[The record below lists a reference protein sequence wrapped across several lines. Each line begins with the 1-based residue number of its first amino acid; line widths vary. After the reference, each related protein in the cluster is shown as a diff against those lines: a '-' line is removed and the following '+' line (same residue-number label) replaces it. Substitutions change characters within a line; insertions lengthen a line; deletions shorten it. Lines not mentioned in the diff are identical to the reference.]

1 MPDTKSQQIL
11 PRNALLALLLVA
23 MSVAAIACDGDL
35 KPPAGGEVTVITTT
49 YPLTFFSEKIGGN
62 RITVNQLGKPGVEAH
77 DFEPAP
83 SDIRAISNSDLF
95 IYNHPAFES
104 WALNAAAV
112 ASDADGDDSPTVI
125 VQTINLESQGEDHG
139 GQAVDDSTFDAHV
152 WLNPLKAQ
160 EQADRILSALIEVDP
175 KGAQIYTR
183 NADGLDVE
191 LQALDDLIS
200 KQISSCELDSVVV
213 SHLAFGHMAER
224 YGFNQIGLAGL
235 SPEFESGPAQIAGVI
250 KKIKDLGISHI
261 MQEPIVSN
269 RLAETVAA
277 ETGAELLSLHPLE
290 VRTSEQASTGLDY
303 LDIMKSNADALQIAL
318 RCS

>member
-11 PRNALLALLLVA
+11 PRNAFWALLLVA
-23 MSVAAIACDGDL
+23 ISVVAVACDGDL
-35 KPPAGGEVTVITTT
+35 DPPPGGEVTVITTT
-49 YPLTFFSEKIGGN
+49 YPLTFLSEKIGGN
-62 RITVNQLGKPGVEAH
+62 RITVNQLTKPGVEAH

-83 SDIRAISNSDLF
+83 SDIRAISDSELF
-95 IYNHPAFES
+95 IYNHPSFES
-104 WALNAAAV
+104 WALNAAY
-112 ASDADGDDSPTVI
+112 ASSTDGDSSSTVTVQTVI
-125 VQTINLESQGEDHG
+125 LESVGEDH
-139 GQAVDDSTFDAHV
+139 VDAHV

-160 EQADRILSALIEVDP
+160 KQADRILSALIEVDP
-175 KGAQIYTR
+175 EGAQIYTR

-191 LQALDDLIS
+191 LQALDDLIN
-200 KQISSCELDSVVV
+200 KQISSCKLDSVVV

-224 YGFNQIGLAGL
+224 YGFEQIGLAGL

-250 KKIKDLGISHI
+250 KKINELGISHI

-290 VRTSEQASTGLDY
+290 VRTSEQASAELDY
-303 LDIMKSNADALQIAL
+303 LDIMKSNADALQTAL

>member
-1 MPDTKSQQIL
+1 MAISV
-11 PRNALLALLLVA
+11 VA
-23 MSVAAIACDGDL
+23 VACDGDL
-35 KPPAGGEVTVITTT
+35 DPPPGGEVTVITTT
-49 YPLTFFSEKIGGN
+49 YPLTFLSEKIGGN
-62 RITVNQLGKPGVEAH
+62 RITVNQLTKPGVEAH

-83 SDIRAISNSDLF
+83 SDIRAISDSELF
-95 IYNHPAFES
+95 IYNHPSFES
-104 WALNAAAV
+104 WALNAAY
-112 ASDADGDDSPTVI
+112 ASSTDGDSSPTVT
-125 VQTINLESQGEDHG
+125 VQTVILESVGEDH
-139 GQAVDDSTFDAHV
+139 VDAHV

-160 EQADRILSALIEVDP
+160 KQADRILSALIEVDP
-175 KGAQIYTR
+175 EGAQIYTR

-191 LQALDDLIS
+191 LQALDDLIN
-200 KQISSCELDSVVV
+200 KQISSCKLDSVVV

-224 YGFNQIGLAGL
+224 YGFEQIGLAGL

-250 KKIKDLGISHI
+250 KKINELGISHI